1 MWKAEIEGRKLSFH
15 LIGIN
20 NQNFLMQDEQTG
32 SWWQQVTGE
41 AIFGPLKGR
50 RLELVFHD
58 ELSFDLWRQEHPGGR
73 VLRPDDSAPWR
84 EFSKD
89 WEVQVAKLPV
99 VTPTDPRDP
108 VPPRELIAGVSLGGV
123 AKAYPVAA
131 LQRQNPVQDTLAGTP
146 LVLVVGDDGRSVR
159 AFERRIDGRELQL
172 FARPGGPPL
181 RLVDAET
188 GSEWTFAGE
197 AVSGPLA
204 GKRLAK
210 FYVLLDYWFDWK
222 AYNPETAVYREGLPA
237 GPAR

>member
-1 MWKAEIEGRKLSFH
+1 MWRAEIDGRKLSFH
-15 LIGIN
+15 LAGIN
-20 NQNFLMQDEQTG
+20 NQNFLLQDEQTG

-41 AIFGPLKGR
+41 AISGPLAGR

-58 ELSFDLWRQEHPGGR
+58 ELSFGLWKREHPGGR

-84 EFSKD
+84 EFSQD
-89 WEVQVAKLPV
+89 WEADTAKLPV

-108 VPPRELIAGVSLGGV
+108 FGPRELIAGVRVRGA
-123 AKAYPVAA
+123 AKAWPLIA
-131 LQRQNPVQDTLAGTP
+131 LQRQSPVLDTLAGTP
-146 LVLVVGDDGRSVR
+146 LLLVVGDDGRSVR
-159 AFERRIDGRELQL
+159 VFERIVDGRELQL

-204 GKRLAK
+204 GKKMAK
-210 FYVLLDYWFDWK
+210 VFVLLDYWFDWK
-222 AYNPETAVYREGLPA
+222 AYNPQTAVYRA
-237 GPAR
+237 GR

>member
-1 MWKAEIEGRKLSFH
+1 VWRAEIDGRKLSFH
-15 LIGIN
+15 LTGIN

-41 AIFGPLKGR
+41 AVFGPLRGK

-58 ELSFDLWRQEHPGGR
+58 EVTFGLWKQEHPGTR

-89 WEVQVAKLPV
+89 WEVETAKLPV
-99 VTPTDPRDP
+99 VTPRRPGEP
-108 VPPRELIAGVSLGGV
+108 FGPREVVVGLEVGGS
-123 AKAYPVAA
+123 AKAYPWSAV
-131 LQRQNPVQDTLAGTP
+131 QRQSPVLDTLAGTP
-146 LVLVVGDDGRSVR
+146 IVLVVGEDGRSVR
-159 AFERRIDGRELQL
+159 AFNRVVDGRELQL

-188 GSEWTFAGE
+188 GSAWSFTGE

-204 GKRLAK
+204 GKKLDKIYA
-210 FYVLLDYWFDWK
+210 LLDYWFDWQ
-222 AYNPETAVYREGLPA
+222 AYHPRTAVYRP
-237 GPAR
+237 R